1 MNLANKWPAT
11 AIQCNNKTSPWIQI
25 IVAIRSWLLIS
36 PRCTQIWII
45 RVVFLGRISTTSCV
59 CHGQQRCPALCWAR
73 GQLGTRV
80 WQEGHQKEGKC
91 SCRVI
96 TKSTN
101 KRKHMPSSKSVE
113 ASKLT
118 FRTISGRDLSISSL
132 QMEKNTTMSRMT
144 IVLNNP
150 MTQLNPFMVKA
161 KLLTKIK
168 IANRSARKWWRKS
181 WTNFYRSRFGKPQ
194 QIWEKM

>member
-1 MNLANKWPAT
+1 MASKDVRRFVELEDNWEL
-11 AIQCNNKTSPWIQI
+11 
-25 IVAIRSWLLIS
+25 
-36 PRCTQIWII
+36 
-45 RVVFLGRISTTSCV
+45 VFDK
-59 CHGQQRCPALCWAR
+59 R
-73 GQLGTRV
+73 GTKRKGSAAAERF
-80 WQEGHQKEGKC
+80 EKY
-91 SCRVI
+91 
-96 TKSTN
+96 KSTN

-118 FRTISGRDLSISSL
+118 FRTISGRGLSISSL

-168 IANRSARKWWRKS
+168 IANRSARKW
-181 WTNFYRSRFGKPQ
+181 
-194 QIWEKM
+194 